1 MLLWSRPPAILWFL
15 SHRWERNSPRRA
27 KPSRRPQAAKSPCE
41 ERNRSI
47 IAPSSAP
54 VCALGHLPPRGK
66 AIVVG
71 RRNEVSH
78 KVLCQAFFQESGKT
92 LSSRDWDESVWFA
105 SWCHP
110 ISERPGRSLIDPV
123 LRRGRRACLQAR
135 WWRRLWPGPSP
146 WGPLNLGQKPVGPLS
161 VRRYPGYSCAVVAVN
176 ADMLPYF
183 PQKVKEMWKTYRAKG
198 TRLGFMPMRQSRSPR
213 AKPWMSSSAVA
224 TLVARGTECSSH
236 RREIYMTLSSMSV
249 SLG

>member
-1 MLLWSRPPAILWFL
+1 MQAQAPSGAGRNCTQALLILRAGNFLPSRRGSPRKWGPGKGDYEHEVLIRSRP
-15 SHRWERNSPRRA
+15 RRRFGDFA
-27 KPSRRPQAAKSPCE
+27 AVGKVTRRPQAAKSPCE

-92 LSSRDWDESVWFA
+92 LSSRDWDESVSFA

-110 ISERPGRSLIDPV
+110 ISERPGRSLWTPCCGGEAAPV
-123 LRRGRRACLQAR
+123 SRPAGGAVFGRVRLRGVLSTWGR
-135 WWRRLWPGPSP
+135 SP
-146 WGPLNLGQKPVGPLS
+146 WDLSLSGGIPVTHAPS
-161 VRRYPGYSCAVVAVN
+161 WR
-176 ADMLPYF
+176 
-183 PQKVKEMWKTYRAKG
+183 
-198 TRLGFMPMRQSRSPR
+198 
-213 AKPWMSSSAVA
+213 
-224 TLVARGTECSSH
+224 
-236 RREIYMTLSSMSV
+236 
-249 SLG
+249 

>member
-1 MLLWSRPPAILWFL
+1 MSTKCSSEPVPI
-15 SHRWERNSPRRA
+15 
-27 KPSRRPQAAKSPCE
+27 PS
-41 ERNRSI
+41 
-47 IAPSSAP
+47 APS
-54 VCALGHLPPRGK
+54 GHLPLIRGAVPGGVLVTLPPWAK
-66 AIVVG
+66 SLAACR
-71 RRNEVSH
+71 RRNPLA
-78 KVLCQAFFQESGKT
+78 KNKKT

-123 LRRGRRACLQAR
+123 LRRGSRACLQAR

-213 AKPWMSSSAVA
+213 ARP
-224 TLVARGTECSSH
+224 
-236 RREIYMTLSSMSV
+236 
-249 SLG
+249 

>member
-1 MLLWSRPPAILWFL
+1 MG
-15 SHRWERNSPRRA
+15 
-27 KPSRRPQAAKSPCE
+27 KVGRRPQAAKFPSKK
-41 ERNRSI
+41 RNRSI

-110 ISERPGRSLIDPV
+110 ISERPGRSLWTPCCGGEAAPV
-123 LRRGRRACLQAR
+123 SRPAGGAVFGRVRLRGVLSTWGR
-135 WWRRLWPGPSP
+135 SP
-146 WGPLNLGQKPVGPLS
+146 WDLSLSGGIPVTHAPS
-161 VRRYPGYSCAVVAVN
+161 WR
-176 ADMLPYF
+176 
-183 PQKVKEMWKTYRAKG
+183 
-198 TRLGFMPMRQSRSPR
+198 
-213 AKPWMSSSAVA
+213 
-224 TLVARGTECSSH
+224 
-236 RREIYMTLSSMSV
+236 
-249 SLG
+249 